1 MTKNFKDFA
10 VRPQAQVVSF
20 SNSPLASNF
29 LMFNE
34 NWDYMVAALRK
45 DFKDNGDL
53 DALTFVYKENWDKSV
68 DPRQSFYQMTN
79 GGGDFDKVKDYLKV
93 ETVFALMRAYER
105 SKKVMGFEVEELNA
119 LAEIVSAAGKQNGMT
134 PREFWDAIM
143 LSEES
148 FGIDQ
153 IIDYLLEGEESAVA

>member
-1 MTKNFKDFA
+1 
-10 VRPQAQVVSF
+10 
-20 SNSPLASNF
+20 
-29 LMFNE
+29 
-34 NWDYMVAALRK
+34 
-45 DFKDNGDL
+45 
-53 DALTFVYKENWDKSV
+53 
-68 DPRQSFYQMTN
+68 MTN
-79 GGGDFDKVKDYLKV
+79 GGGDFDKVKNYLKV